1 MISACVSSRTFPGKG
16 TPLMKYLCKVNL
28 FAGKS
33 VHYLQTEMLIDVT
46 PLPAGAYQIILNGNR
61 LMTKTLVIME

>member
-1 MISACVSSRTFPGKG
+1 
-16 TPLMKYLCKVNL
+16 MKYRDKVNL